1 MAVTPATTKV
11 ETLMIPV
18 FWMEFHIKKAN
29 IMKSHKVPSISRNL
43 TISLVVAIFA
53 LFITFLSFYY
63 YQLLQREQLTLENT
77 ANNYIQSMISTLEIP
92 LWDIDRENIK
102 RVCSFYFENEWVDRV
117 TLIGVSGEIMYDE
130 TMAAQGKDSIQ
141 RSGNIFNN
149 RELIGEVT
157 MAFSPLPSRQ
167 DRRVLLKTA
176 IITLLI
182 AIAGV
187 IAFTGF
193 FLKKFLQRPM
203 TNISHMARAYAE
215 GDYHP
220 RVEGTTYKEFVHL
233 VSALEE
239 MGDRIETQ
247 VKTLQRTDQLLT
259 RHKNHLEEMV
269 EMRTQELEASNKK
282 LQQAEKMEA
291 IGTLAGGVAHDLN
304 NILSGLVSYPELIL
318 MDISQDNPLRQPLL
332 TIQKSGERAAQV
344 VQDLL
349 TMARRGVSVTAV
361 LNLNQI
367 IHDQLKTPEM
377 DSLKSFHSGMIIET
391 MLEPELLN
399 VVGSTTHLA
408 KSIMNLI
415 SNAAEAMSHGGVITI
430 STKNV
435 YLDMPIKGYEEVKE
449 GDYVIVSVSDTGTGL
464 AEADMVKI
472 FEPFYTKKEMGRSG
486 SGLGMAV
493 VWGTVKDHDGYIDIR
508 SSENVGTTFTLY
520 LPVTREKIS
529 DVQPE
534 PPVEAFRGSGQSILV
549 VDDVEE
555 QRKIATIIL
564 KKLGYHV
571 VTAPSGEAACQYL
584 KNTSVDLIVLDMIMD
599 PGMDGLQTYK
609 QILTIHPGQKAIIA
623 SGFSLTERV
632 KAIQRLG
639 AGQYVKKPYTLAQLG
654 AAVKAALE
662 N

>member
-1 MAVTPATTKV
+1 M
-11 ETLMIPV
+11 
-18 FWMEFHIKKAN
+18 
-29 IMKSHKVPSISRNL
+29 MKSHKIPSISRNL
-43 TISLVVAIFA
+43 TLSLVAVIFG
-53 LFITFLSFYY
+53 LFTTFLSFYY
-63 YQLLQREQLTLENT
+63 YQLVQGEQLALENT
-77 ANNYIQSMISTLEIP
+77 ADNYIQSMVSTLDVP
-92 LWDIDRENIK
+92 LWDIDRDNIK
-102 RVCSFYFENEWVDRV
+102 RVCSFYFENEWVNRV
-117 TLIGVSGEIMYDE
+117 TLIGVSGEVMYDK
-130 TMAAQGKDSIQ
+130 TMASHGKGAIR
-141 RSGNIFNN
+141 RSRKIFHGG
-149 RELIGEVT
+149 EIIGEVT
-157 MAFSPLPSRQ
+157 MEFSYLPSRYH
-167 DRRVLLKTA
+167 RRGLLKTA
-176 IITLLI
+176 VVTLLI
-182 AIAGV
+182 AIISV

-193 FLKKFLQRPM
+193 FLKKFLQQPM
-203 TNISHMARAYAE
+203 IYFSHMARAYAE

-220 RVEGTTYKEFVHL
+220 RIEGTIYQEFIPL

-247 VKTLQRTDQLLT
+247 VKTLQKTDKLLT

-282 LQQAEKMEA
+282 LQRAEKMEA

-318 MDISQDNPLRQPLL
+318 MDIPQDSLLRQPLV
-332 TIQKSGERAAQV
+332 TIQKSGERAAQI

-361 LNLNQI
+361 VNLNQI
-367 IHDQLKTPEM
+367 ILDQLKTPEM
-377 DSLKSFHSGMIIET
+377 DSLKSFHSGMVIDT
-391 MLEPELLN
+391 RLEPELLN

-415 SNAAEAMSHGGVITI
+415 SNAAEAMPHGGVVTI
-430 STKNV
+430 STENV
-435 YLDMPIKGYEEVKE
+435 YLDMPVKGYEEVNE
-449 GDYVIVSVSDTGTGL
+449 GDYITVSVSDTGTGL

-472 FEPFYTKKEMGRSG
+472 FEPFYTKKQMGRSG

-508 SSENVGTTFTLY
+508 SSENIGTRFTLY

-529 DVQPE
+529 SVQPE
-534 PPVEAFRGSGQSILV
+534 PPVAEFQGSGQSILV

-555 QRKIATIIL
+555 QRNIATVIL

-571 VTAPSGEAACQYL
+571 ATAPSGEAACQYL
-584 KNTSVDLIVLDMIMD
+584 QNTSVDLIVLDMIMD

-623 SGFSLTERV
+623 SGFSRTGRV
-632 KAIQRLG
+632 RAIQRLG
-639 AGQYVKKPYTLAQLG
+639 AGQYLKKPYTLLQLG
-654 AAVKAALE
+654 EAVKNALE
-662 N
+662 IS